1 MSMNIFENKVF
12 WLIFIVLTV
21 LVVSS
26 YIGFEEKQI
35 ISIVI
40 LSSFISGTLLFWDQ
54 RLAFAFL
61 GVSTLLVSGVL
72 DVEHFVHFAS
82 LDIIAF
88 LIAMMVF
95 IGYLEKNKL
104 FEFILSEL
112 IPPLSGK
119 PKFMLAFILF
129 ISAVFAAIVDEVTS
143 ILFMLSILLALTG
156 KLRINP
162 APFIIMV
169 VFATNI
175 GSSATAIGNPIGVMI
190 ALKGG
195 FSFSDFIANATPI
208 SISVLVVAILLC
220 FIIFR
225 KEISEMEKRVID
237 MKNEKLF
244 EKVYMDFSIF
254 RSILVFLLVF
264 ALLVFHHQI
273 EEMLHLQKN
282 NMLLGAAFLGA
293 GLAILFEREKARS
306 LVETRVDWWT
316 LTFFIMLFSSVG
328 ALKYVGVT
336 SWAAQRI
343 IAQFGND
350 LEVLTAVIMFSSGL
364 LSAMLDNVLAVAS
377 FIPVLESMKELGISS
392 SVFWWA
398 LLFGGTLFGNLT
410 VIGSTANIVAVGIAE
425 RNWGIKIGF
434 LEWLRAGFIV
444 TLFTTFVALGLVYVL
459 NGLWVV

>member
-1 MSMNIFENKVF
+1 TDFVLEIGAGTGFLTREIQKKAKVIAFELDKDLFELLSKKLPKKNLSLFNENFLKAKNIPSFNKIVCAPPYHISSDIMHNLLF
-12 WLIFIVLTV
+12 KKFDKAVLLFQKEFCEKLLSKPGFKDYCSLSVLTQYFCDARIVEHSISPNSFYPKPTAFSALIVLDSKKRFG
-21 LVVSS
+21 LV
-26 YIGFEEKQI
+26 
-35 ISIVI
+35 
-40 LSSFISGTLLFWDQ
+40 
-54 RLAFAFL
+54 
-61 GVSTLLVSGVL
+61 
-72 DVEHFVHFAS
+72 
-82 LDIIAF
+82 
-88 LIAMMVF
+88 
-95 IGYLEKNKL
+95 
-104 FEFILSEL
+104 
-112 IPPLSGK
+112 
-119 PKFMLAFILF
+119 
-129 ISAVFAAIVDEVTS
+129 
-143 ILFMLSILLALTG
+143 
-156 KLRINP
+156 
-162 APFIIMV
+162 
-169 VFATNI
+169 
-175 GSSATAIGNPIGVMI
+175 
-190 ALKGG
+190 
-195 FSFSDFIANATPI
+195 
-208 SISVLVVAILLC
+208 
-220 FIIFR
+220 
-225 KEISEMEKRVID
+225 
-237 MKNEKLF
+237 KNEKLF

-444 TLFTTFVALGLVYVL
+444 TLFTTFVALALVYVL

>member
-1 MSMNIFENKVF
+1 M
-12 WLIFIVLTV
+12 
-21 LVVSS
+21 
-26 YIGFEEKQI
+26 
-35 ISIVI
+35 
-40 LSSFISGTLLFWDQ
+40 
-54 RLAFAFL
+54 
-61 GVSTLLVSGVL
+61 
-72 DVEHFVHFAS
+72 
-82 LDIIAF
+82 
-88 LIAMMVF
+88 
-95 IGYLEKNKL
+95 
-104 FEFILSEL
+104 SEL